1 MTRATLFALPLC
13 LAASAVPALP
23 CSIVAPVP
31 GAEIAS
37 DVAVAGTVTDVD
49 RPGTV
54 DGTVVRTFTFRVD
67 TVLRGDAGPT
77 LTVQTAANSAM
88 CGSEF
93 TVGGRYL
100 LFASRAEGAGGA
112 FTKGALFT
120 GLASGNRDL
129 TRTERVGEDDLYVPA
144 PDGFDTRRSTLTPRE
159 FVAFAPSR
167 AYWLGGVGSFGNLRA
182 IREQDGAV
190 IVTYRQGGAAPLR
203 VVTRRVCLTDGPV
216 SPRLTGIR
224 RVRGVPAGFRQ
235 GGVSVFTGNVE
246 VRITGRTPA
255 VRLRAAQT
263 LFTGGAQTF
272 GAALPAPEARPVSRL
287 APCEV
292 R

>member
-1 MTRATLFALPLC
+1 MKRATMLVLPLA
-13 LAASAVPALP
+13 LGAAAVPALP

-31 GAEIAS
+31 GAAISS
-37 DVAVAGTVTDVD
+37 DVAVAGTVTGVD
-49 RPGTV
+49 RPGLV
-54 DGTVVRTFTFRVD
+54 DGSVARTFTFRVD
-67 TVLRGDAGPT
+67 TVLRGSPGAT
-77 LTVQTAANSAM
+77 VKVQTGANSAM

-100 LFASRAEGAGGA
+100 LFASRTEGDGGA

-129 TRTERVGEDDLYVPA
+129 TRTERVTEDDLYVPA
-144 PDGFDTRRSTLTPRE
+144 PEGFDARRSNLTPRE
-159 FVAFAPSR
+159 FVAFAPFS
-167 AYWLGGVGSFGNLRA
+167 AYWLGGVGPSGNLRA

-255 VRLRAAQT
+255 VRLRAAQA

-272 GAALPAPEARPVSRL
+272 GTDLPAPEARPVSRL
-287 APCEV
+287 APCGV